1 MDPLSVTASIVAIL
15 QLSAKVLSYLN
26 DVKDAPKDRAK
37 CAVEVSNLHS
47 LLLSL
52 RFHLEEEEASQS
64 CYVAVRELAVE
75 NGPLDEFK
83 QALETLQARMTDGGR
98 LKKASNALMWKFK
111 KEEISEV
118 LARIERLKTHI
129 LVALH
134 MDQFKL
140 SKAVKADTK
149 FVREHVSAI
158 HSGVETIQGN
168 QDSAK
173 HSKLLKWISASDY
186 PAQQSSIIKNKQEGT
201 GQWFLNTHELA
212 HWINESRAT
221 LFCPGIPGA
230 GKTMIAAIAIDH
242 LLNTVQDSSHGVAYV
257 YCNYKAREEQ
267 EISSLLAAILK
278 QLVQGQLS
286 KADRLEELYLKH
298 ADRGTKPSLFE
309 IYDTLRDVIAS
320 YQSVYIVVDALD
332 ECHEDTRCQ
341 FLAKLRDL
349 QAIHDI
355 RLMVTSRFMPDI
367 KDALSR
373 GPSLEVQASRE
384 DVKRFVA
391 GQMHT
396 LSPYIQHDTELQ
408 KAVQE
413 KIADAADGMFLLAFL
428 YTNSLR
434 GKITTKK
441 VKEILSKLKKGAA
454 GLEDAYDTTLQRI
467 DSQSEVD
474 CKLAREVLSWITLA
488 ERQLTTAEICCALAI
503 EDGEDEID
511 PENVRTL
518 EDLISVC
525 AGLVTVDQES
535 DIIRLVHYTTQE
547 YFERTGD
554 LWNPRGHVYIATT
567 CLKYLS
573 FSAFQSGSC
582 PNDKEFRERLQ
593 QNSFLDYA
601 AKYWARHAKPVE
613 AEVAARACELLQGNS
628 FSSIEEVLFASD
640 YKYNCYSTRY
650 PVRTPL
656 HYTSQFGLPDIAEK
670 VLATVNVP
678 IAEAVNAKDSRGWT
692 PLISAA
698 QYGQPEMV
706 QLLLRKGAEISAQGG
721 GFKYGNAL
729 QAASK
734 EGHERIVRMLLDA
747 GAEVNA
753 QGGKYG
759 NALQAASY
767 MGQEKIVKTLLDV
780 GAEVNAQG
788 GEYSNALQAACY
800 SGQEEIVGMLL
811 DAGAEV
817 NAQGGKYGNALQA
830 ASYMG
835 QEKIVKTLLDVGAE
849 VNAQGGEYG
858 NALQAASAEGDEQIV
873 KILLNAGANI
883 NAQSEEH
890 GNALQAAS
898 VEGYGQV
905 VKALLNAGADVNVQ
919 GGKYGT
925 ALQAASYE
933 GYVQI
938 VKMLLNAG
946 AEVNAQGGE
955 YSSALQAAS
964 CEGHERVVKIL
975 LNAAQDGFYIK
986 ALCLASVHGHE
997 HAVEILLNTVADSLQ
1012 KGDPVSRPD

>member
-706 QLLLRKGAEISAQGG
+706 QLLLR
-721 GFKYGNAL
+721 
-729 QAASK
+729 
-734 EGHERIVRMLLDA
+734 
-747 GAEVNA
+747 
-753 QGGKYG
+753 
-759 NALQAASY
+759 
-767 MGQEKIVKTLLDV
+767 
-780 GAEVNAQG
+780 
-788 GEYSNALQAACY
+788 
-800 SGQEEIVGMLL
+800 
-811 DAGAEV
+811 
-817 NAQGGKYGNALQA
+817 
-830 ASYMG
+830 
-835 QEKIVKTLLDVGAE
+835 
-849 VNAQGGEYG
+849 
-858 NALQAASAEGDEQIV
+858 
-873 KILLNAGANI
+873 
-883 NAQSEEH
+883 
-890 GNALQAAS
+890 
-898 VEGYGQV
+898 
-905 VKALLNAGADVNVQ
+905 ADVNVQ

-975 LNAAQDGFYIK
+975 LNAGADAKAGAPVNALYLASARGHKQVVKILLNAGADVDVGADVEAQDGFYIK

>member
-1 MDPLSVTASIVAIL
+1 MSVFLVWNTLMPDVLNTPTVESWLNSEQLRQFPKQWTITQFAVVVHVQLVDAQNQIAVIFSMDPLSVTASIVAIL

-64 CYVAVRELAVE
+64 CSVAVRELAVE

-158 HSGVETIQGN
+158 HSGVDTIQGN

-413 KIADAADGMFLLAFL
+413 KIADAADG
-428 YTNSLR
+428 
-434 GKITTKK
+434 I
-441 VKEILSKLKKGAA
+441 
-454 GLEDAYDTTLQRI
+454 
-467 DSQSEVD
+467 QSEVD

-734 EGHERIVRMLLDA
+734 EGHERVVEILIDA

-753 QGGKYG
+753 HSGSYG

-767 MGQEKIVKTLLDV
+767 SGQEKIVKTLLDR
-780 GAEVNAQG
+780 GA
-788 GEYSNALQAACY
+788 
-800 SGQEEIVGMLL
+800 
-811 DAGAEV
+811 
-817 NAQGGKYGNALQA
+817 K
-830 ASYMG
+830 
-835 QEKIVKTLLDVGAE
+835 

-858 NALQAASAEGDEQIV
+858 NALQAASFSGQEEIV
-873 KILLNAGANI
+873 KTLLDRGA
-883 NAQSEEH
+883 
-890 GNALQAAS
+890 
-898 VEGYGQV
+898 
-905 VKALLNAGADVNVQ
+905 K
-919 GGKYGT
+919 
-925 ALQAASYE
+925 
-933 GYVQI
+933 
-938 VKMLLNAG
+938 
-946 AEVNAQGGE
+946 VNAQGGE
-955 YSSALQAAS
+955 YGNALEAAS
-964 CEGHERVVKIL
+964 AEGYEQVVNTL
-975 LNAAQDGFYIK
+975 LNAGADAKAGALVCNALFLASAGGHAQVVKMLLGAGVDVDAQSEAYDYALCIALLKGHQQVVNILLLNAGADINVGADVNAQDELYAR
-986 ALCLASVHGHE
+986 ALCLASDQGHE
-997 HAVEILLNTVADSLQ
+997 HVVEMLLNAFADSSQ
-1012 KGDPVSRPD
+1012 KVDPVSRPD